1 MSIFKGRSA
10 HVGIAL
16 ENESGT
22 AANAAEYFIP
32 RMDSSLKDT
41 PEQIQ
46 NESSFGNIAHYNDQV
61 TTGVH
66 GEGDVQAKLWHK
78 GLYYYL
84 ALIAGQKP
92 TKEEL
97 EDGAFKYTFRVANN
111 NNHLAAT
118 IFSQE
123 PNRSCK
129 YPSAMLNEASIE
141 WSPSDFASL
150 TMSFISKRSVDIDAS
165 MITPAYATDDA
176 EFKPD
181 QLEFKLAE
189 NAAALATADVA
200 KLFRSVS
207 MTITKNVEGEQTS
220 DSGQDYGAMM
230 NGDLE
235 ASISLEKLYTDQ
247 AYRNISLNDEA
258 RAISFGF
265 VDTKNKAGTT
275 NPTSL
280 RFIFPKVMMSSYETS
295 MGLSDTATESLEG
308 IAALDIA
315 DGSLF
320 TIELVTK
327 YDYDQ
332 SESQNS
338 DNGADDNTEP
348 DDGE

>member
-66 GEGDVQAKLWHK
+66 GEGDIQAKLWHK

-84 ALIAGQKP
+84 SLIAGQKP
-92 TKEEL
+92 TKEAL
-97 EDGAFKYTFRVANN
+97 DDGSFKYIFRVANN
-111 NNHLAAT
+111 NNHIAAT

-129 YPSAMLNEASIE
+129 YPSAMLNEVSLE
-141 WSPSDFASL
+141 WSPSDFASM
-150 TMSFISKRSVDIDAS
+150 TMSFISKRSVDIDPS
-165 MITPAYATDDA
+165 MITPAYSNDA

-189 NAAALATADVA
+189 NTEALATAEVA

-265 VDTKNKAGTT
+265 VDTKNMAGTT

-308 IAALDIA
+308 IAALDIE

-332 SESQNS
+332 SESTN
-338 DNGADDNTEP
+338 NGDENTEQS
-348 DDGE
+348 DGE